1 MKARLEVEAETGELG
16 ALLKQVIN
24 EVITESE
31 KRIEAIAKRAEAA
44 ALAAEVRAETIKYR

>member
-1 MKARLEVEAETGELG
+1 MKVRLEVEAETGELG

-44 ALAAEVRAETIKYR
+44 ALAAEVRAETIKYL

>member
-1 MKARLEVEAETGELG
+1 MKVRLEVEAETGELG

-44 ALAAEVRAETIKYR
+44 ALAAEVRAETIKHL